1 HKPEDRDPRAY
12 IIPSSQSDFTTA
24 TRFVNALLET
34 GITVKRA
41 RSTFTVGAKTYPAGS
56 YVIPTAQAFRPH
68 VIDMFEPQDHP
79 DNFPYP
85 GAPPTQPYDNAGWT
99 LAFQM
104 GIEFDR
110 ILENVTGPFEA
121 IPDWNL

>member
-1 HKPEDRDPRAY
+1 
-12 IIPSSQSDFTTA
+12 
-24 TRFVNALLET
+24 
-34 GITVKRA
+34 
-41 RSTFTVGAKTYPAGS
+41 
-56 YVIPTAQAFRPH
+56 VIFTAQAFRPH
-68 VIDMFEPQDHP
+68 IIDMFEPQDHP

-110 ILENVTGPFEA
+110 HLEPFTGPFEV
-121 IPDWNL
+121 ILDWNLKMPAGAVAGANASLVTMSPVQLDAFAAVNRLLAANEDDSSSSR